1 MNDDSVR
8 VNSKLEALRHEFDV
22 FKKHFLVLNKKYS
35 DSLATLSALTIS
47 AKGAAL
53 RAATAAQHA
62 LVATTRAY
70 EAVTTAAAH
79 SLILPLK
86 QAADAAWAAA
96 ESASVCAAA
105 VAQQA
110 EEISVQA
117 ASQASHAA
125 SAAATAAAEAVTL
138 SRKASDI
145 VLSQGGLKPE

>member
-96 ESASVCAAA
+96 EAAT
-105 VAQQA
+105 
-110 EEISVQA
+110 E
-117 ASQASHAA
+117 
-125 SAAATAAAEAVTL
+125 SAAAA
-138 SRKASDI
+138 
-145 VLSQGGLKPE
+145 GGVGFGLRRGRRPAG

>member
-86 QAADAAWAAA
+86 QAA